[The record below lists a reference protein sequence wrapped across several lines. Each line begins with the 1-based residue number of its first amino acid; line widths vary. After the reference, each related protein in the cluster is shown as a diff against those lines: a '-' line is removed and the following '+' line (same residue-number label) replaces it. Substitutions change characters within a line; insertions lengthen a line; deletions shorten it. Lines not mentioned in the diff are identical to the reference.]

1 MQRDELL
8 NQLKSQDLST
18 VSPAAFLQ
26 VGAPVFPD
34 ASALDSLAG
43 FGHVVDA
50 FRAVHLPSFGT
61 PVPRSANIASTTND
75 GDILTL
81 TGNQVATVQF
91 IELVNA
97 AVDPTTVKLTLNGVQ
112 VGSFLAEGSA
122 TSTVALPYPLV
133 VDSAGPLSM
142 SNSSASI
149 TATCTYFLTSQ

>member
-34 ASALDSLAG
+34 SSALDSLAG
-43 FGHVVDA
+43 FVHVVDA
-50 FRAVHLPSFGT
+50 FRAVHLPSYGS
-61 PVPRSANIASTTND
+61 PVPRSAKTASVNSD
-75 GDILTL
+75 GDLLSL
-81 TGNQVATVQF
+81 TGNQVATVQA
-91 IELVNA
+91 IQLVNA
-97 AVDPTTVKLTLNGVQ
+97 AADPTEVDINLNGIK
-112 VGSFLAEGSA
+112 VGRFLAEGSS
-122 TSTVALPYPLV
+122 TSSVSLSFPLV
-133 VDSAGPLSM
+133 VDSAGPLSV